1 MGQISLQIMT
11 RELCHDL
18 YKGWT
23 NDASIYMDMKLFKPY
38 TYNEDAVNRYFE
50 SKQDVS
56 RVVFA
61 IMLDAEVI
69 GELQLKQID
78 RDRKE
83 CTLSIHMQNDSVKG
97 KGYGTQAEKLAIKYA
112 FEKLGM
118 LAVNADAVLKNTRS
132 QHVLEKVGFRFVKEE
147 GIFRYYRVEQA
158 ESRSSKPICSVW
170 PPFFACH
177 CSLVIRMALGLE
189 PWKGPTMPFSSI
201 SSTIRAARA

>member
-83 CTLSIHMQNDSVKG
+83 CTLS

-158 ESRSSKPICSVW
+158 D
-170 PPFFACH
+170 FHAD
-177 CSLVIRMALGLE
+177 
-189 PWKGPTMPFSSI
+189 
-201 SSTIRAARA
+201 

>member
-83 CTLSIHMQNDSVKG
+83 CTPMLFLRTHAVSTFLKRWDFASSK
-97 KGYGTQAEKLAIKYA
+97 KKEYFGTIGWNRRTSMLIKSCMCCNSQTPGR
-112 FEKLGM
+112 FRPG
-118 LAVNADAVLKNTRS
+118 VLNHYISSSGT
-132 QHVLEKVGFRFVKEE
+132 
-147 GIFRYYRVEQA
+147 

-170 PPFFACH
+170 PPFMDAH
-177 CSLVIRMALGLE
+177 CSFVIRMALGLE

>member
-23 NDASIYMDMKLFKPY
+23 NDASILDMKLFKPY

-147 GIFRYYRVEQA
+147 GIFRYYRLEQA
-158 ESRSSKPICSVW
+158 D
-170 PPFFACH
+170 FHAD
-177 CSLVIRMALGLE
+177 
-189 PWKGPTMPFSSI
+189 
-201 SSTIRAARA
+201 

>member
-1 MGQISLQIMT
+1 MISIGTIGLI
-11 RELCHDL
+11 
-18 YKGWT
+18 KGIT
-23 NDASIYMDMKLFKPY
+23 TFDASKGARLA
-38 TYNEDAVNRYFE
+38 TYAARCVENEILMYFRGQKK
-50 SKQDVS
+50 SAQDVS
-56 RVVFA
+56 
-61 IMLDAEVI
+61 LSDAEVI

-158 ESRSSKPICSVW
+158 D
-170 PPFFACH
+170 FHAD
-177 CSLVIRMALGLE
+177 
-189 PWKGPTMPFSSI
+189 
-201 SSTIRAARA
+201 

>member
-112 FEKLGM
+112 F
-118 LAVNADAVLKNTRS
+118 
-132 QHVLEKVGFRFVKEE
+132 
-147 GIFRYYRVEQA
+147 
-158 ESRSSKPICSVW
+158 
-170 PPFFACH
+170 
-177 CSLVIRMALGLE
+177 
-189 PWKGPTMPFSSI
+189 
-201 SSTIRAARA
+201 

>member
-69 GELQLKQID
+69 GEL
-78 RDRKE
+78 
-83 CTLSIHMQNDSVKG
+83 
-97 KGYGTQAEKLAIKYA
+97 
-112 FEKLGM
+112 LGM

-147 GIFRYYRVEQA
+147 GIFRYYRLEQA
-158 ESRSSKPICSVW
+158 D
-170 PPFFACH
+170 FHAD
-177 CSLVIRMALGLE
+177 
-189 PWKGPTMPFSSI
+189 
-201 SSTIRAARA
+201 